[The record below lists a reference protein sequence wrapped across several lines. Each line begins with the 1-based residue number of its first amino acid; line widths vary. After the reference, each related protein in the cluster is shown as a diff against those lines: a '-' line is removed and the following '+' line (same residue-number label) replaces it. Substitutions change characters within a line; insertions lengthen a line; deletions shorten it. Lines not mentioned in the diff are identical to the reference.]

1 MKILYILL
9 IIVIFFYLKKSKENF
24 ESVENK
30 NVENK
35 NFVNN
40 IINKIKNIF
49 DTTNSKENIKSEIKN
64 KEILQSR
71 LLPKLN
77 DNEPITT
84 DRATTIVNG
93 YDQTKTNYQNTLE
106 TDIVYKDI
114 NMDVD
119 IKNAKF
125 PNEIIDDNKKFDLL
139 GVAYNVYYN
148 MYYLIYHRQLE
159 DIIDK
164 DINKKDFTDDM
175 NKVIEITNDFN
186 SIYEDIYV
194 KPPLI
199 PVNETKYLIN
209 HLHEYRLV
217 KMEDKVPKIMHKVGP
232 RKKINLNDIVYFSYG
247 AFELGP
253 LVIKKII
260 HQSNNSQ

>member
-30 NVENK
+30 G
-35 NFVNN
+35 FFNN
-40 IINKIKNIF
+40 IINKIKNIINI
-49 DTTNSKENIKSEIKN
+49 TNSKENINSEIKI

-84 DRATTIVNG
+84 DRANTIVNG
-93 YDQTKTNYQNTLE
+93 YDQTKTNYQNTLK

-114 NMDVD
+114 DTNIN

-125 PNEIIDDNKKFDLL
+125 PNEIIDDNKNFDLL
-139 GVAYNVYYN
+139 GIAYNVYYN
-148 MYYLIYHRQLE
+148 MYYLIYHHQLE
-159 DIIDK
+159 DIIDIK
-164 DINKKDFTDDM
+164 GINKKDFTDDM
-175 NKVIEITNDFN
+175 NKEIEITNDFN

-253 LVIKKII
+253 LVIKKITP
-260 HQSNNSQ
+260 QSNNLQ